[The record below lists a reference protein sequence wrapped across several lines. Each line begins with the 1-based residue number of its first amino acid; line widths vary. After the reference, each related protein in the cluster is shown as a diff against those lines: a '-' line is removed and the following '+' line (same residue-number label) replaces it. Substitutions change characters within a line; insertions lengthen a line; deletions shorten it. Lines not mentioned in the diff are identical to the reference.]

1 MWTMWGLKLVKMR
14 RTSLSRR
21 RSRHHRYVQALV
33 PFPEGEG
40 GGDDLHVEPVA
51 EIVVKVQD

>member
-1 MWTMWGLKLVKMR
+1 MWGLKLVKMR